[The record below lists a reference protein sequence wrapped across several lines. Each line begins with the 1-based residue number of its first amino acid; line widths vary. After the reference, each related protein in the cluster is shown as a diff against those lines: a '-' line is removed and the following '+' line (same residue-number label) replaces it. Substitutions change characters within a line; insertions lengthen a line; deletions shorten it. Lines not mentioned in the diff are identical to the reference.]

1 MLSIKKMKNKL
12 RSKKLRWIFASTI
25 VVLGFT
31 FSGLIIVSDE
41 LVDRSAKEFLYSNI
55 EDVPEKKVALL
66 LGTGKYSYGGRINL
80 YYQYRINA
88 VRDLYKAGKTEFIL
102 ISGDNS
108 TVEYNEPE
116 TMKADL
122 VKEGIPEEKIFLDY
136 AGFRTWDSMLRM
148 REVFGEDDFIV
159 VSQKFHNERALYIA
173 EVNEIDAIGFNA
185 QDVPVAF
192 SPRVWF
198 RERLARVKVMMDG
211 LLKPDPKFLGEK
223 IAIE

>member
-1 MLSIKKMKNKL
+1 MKSKL
-12 RSKKLRWIFASTI
+12 RSKKLWWIVASLT
-25 VVLGFT
+25 VVLGFS
-31 FSGLIIVSDE
+31 FLGLIIVSNE
-41 LVDRSAKEFLYSNI
+41 LVDRSAEDFLYSAT

-88 VRDLYKAGKTEFIL
+88 VVDLYEAEKIKFVL

-108 TVEYNEPE
+108 TIEYNEPE

-122 VKEGIPEEKIFLDY
+122 VAEGIPEEKIYLDY

-148 REVFGEDDFIV
+148 REVFSEDDFIV
-159 VSQKFHNERALYIA
+159 VSQQFHNERALYIA
-173 EVNEIDAIGFNA
+173 QVNGIDAVGFNA

-198 RERLARVKVMMDG
+198 RERLARVKVMIDG
-211 LLKPDPKFLGEK
+211 VLKPEPKFLGEK
-223 IAIE
+223 IIIE